1 MIYLTWVI
9 VCFYR
14 GLAFSIAG
22 MALAFL
28 LSADPATATFSE
40 FLTFFQDK
48 AVHWL
53 IFLMAGFIGV
63 GLLVFRS
70 AGNHNPYGVHA
81 RMGGAAASDSKP
93 IEAEQQP

>member
-1 MIYLTWVI
+1 MIYLAWVI

-63 GLLVFRS
+63 GLLVFR
-70 AGNHNPYGVHA
+70 
-81 RMGGAAASDSKP
+81 MGRASASDSQH
-93 IEAEQQP
+93 IGAEQQP